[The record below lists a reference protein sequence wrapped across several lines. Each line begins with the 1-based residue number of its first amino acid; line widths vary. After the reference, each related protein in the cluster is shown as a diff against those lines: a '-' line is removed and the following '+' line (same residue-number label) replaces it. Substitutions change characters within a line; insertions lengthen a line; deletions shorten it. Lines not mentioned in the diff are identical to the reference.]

1 MKLHTLPQQTL
12 VCGRHT
18 LDLAQPHVMGILNVT
33 PDSFSDGGRFNH
45 LDAALRQAESM
56 LQDGA
61 SILDIGGESTR
72 PNAQAV
78 SVQEELDRV
87 IPLVEALNS
96 RFDAVL
102 SIDTSTP
109 EVFTAAAHAGA
120 TIWNDVRALTRPN
133 ALEVAAK
140 LDLPVVLMHM
150 RGEPATMNDLA
161 VYDDVIREV
170 KNELQQRV
178 DAALMV
184 GIRRENIILDMGFGF
199 AKNTP
204 QSLTLLNELWQL
216 NDLGFPLLMGISRKR
231 VLGEILGGAAVDK
244 RLYAGLSAA
253 LLGVQQGVSIIRTH
267 DVRATV
273 EMLAVYTQVNRLNC

>member
-1 MKLHTLPQQTL
+1 MKLHALPPQGL

-33 PDSFSDGGRFNH
+33 PDSFSDGGQFNH

-56 LQDGA
+56 LKDGA

-78 SVQEELDRV
+78 SLQEELDRV

-96 RFDAVL
+96 RFNTVI

-109 EVFTAAAHAGA
+109 EVFTMAAQAGA

-170 KNELQQRV
+170 KSELGLRLN
-178 DAALMV
+178 AALAA

-199 AKNTP
+199 AKNTA

-231 VLGEILGGAAVDK
+231 VLGEILGGAAVSE

-273 EMLAVYTQVNRLNC
+273 EMLAVFNQLSAI

>member
-1 MKLHTLPQQTL
+1 MKLHSLPQQTL
-12 VCGRHT
+12 VCGRHI
-18 LDLAQPHVMGILNVT
+18 LDLSQPHVMGILNVT

-45 LDAALRQAESM
+45 LDAALRQTESM

-78 SVQEELDRV
+78 SLQEELDR
-87 IPLVEALNS
+87 ILPLVEALNS
-96 RFDAVL
+96 RFNTVI

-109 EVFTAAAHAGA
+109 EVFAAAAQAGA

-161 VYDDVIREV
+161 VYDDVTREV

-178 DAALMV
+178 DAALAV

-199 AKNTP
+199 AKNTA
-204 QSLTLLNELWQL
+204 QSLTLLNELWRL

-231 VLGEILGGAAVDK
+231 LLGEILGGAAVNK

-273 EMLAVYTQVNRLNC
+273 EMLAVYTQVKD

>member
-1 MKLHTLPQQTL
+1 MKLHALPQQTL

-45 LDAALRQAESM
+45 LDVALRQAESM
-56 LQDGA
+56 LKNGA

-78 SVQEELDRV
+78 SLQEELDRV
-87 IPLVEALNS
+87 IPLVEAINS
-96 RFDAVL
+96 RFDVVI

-109 EVFTAAAHAGA
+109 EVFTVAAQAGA

-161 VYDDVIREV
+161 VYDDVMCEV
-170 KNELQQRV
+170 QDELILRV
-178 DAALMV
+178 DAALAA

-199 AKNTP
+199 AKNTA
-204 QSLTLLNELWQL
+204 QSLTLLNELWRL

-231 VLGEILGGAAVDK
+231 VLGEILGGAAVDE

-267 DVRATV
+267 DVKATV
-273 EMLAVYTQVNRLNC
+273 EMLMVYTQVNRLNC